1 MHRRLPIRTRNPKR
15 YNSIE
20 PGAFER
26 SRIAV
31 PNERDPPAG
40 PDRGVWV
47 QLGPDL
53 ALEGEG
59 VSPPGYGRGDD
70 DGRQRQ
76 QRSAPLKGQPI
87 LTREQS
93 VETWCRDNGHT
104 QRGQEPASFDK
115 FLRGVVTRSLGRRR
129 T

>member
-59 VSPPGYGRGDD
+59 VSPRATAAATTTAG
-70 DGRQRQ
+70 
-76 QRSAPLKGQPI
+76 SASSAAH
-87 LTREQS
+87 R
-93 VETWCRDNGHT
+93 
-104 QRGQEPASFDK
+104 
-115 FLRGVVTRSLGRRR
+115 
-129 T
+129 